1 MREIKVEIEKIYVP
15 MRKRKALDPGRVQ
28 ALAEDILENGQRN
41 AILIRPDEN
50 RMVLV
55 EGLHRLEACKSL
67 GDDTIN
73 ALIVQARKA

>member
-1 MREIKVEIEKIYVP
+1 MREVKVEIEKIYVP
-15 MRKRKALDPGRVQ
+15 MRKRKTLDPGRVQ
-28 ALAEDILENGQRN
+28 TLAEDILENGQRN